1 MKRKF
6 SFYLMCLHFMLLG
19 CNGNPSL
26 GDGGKPV
33 QPGTGRII
41 VLVDECIKDESL
53 NRLTTYLQQGARRLG
68 CTKQIVCVRIETTRS
83 KEDYLKKLTSMHNR
97 AVNLNQYIL
106 QAIENNGW
114 DKKQDEF
121 VLIGYSEGGVAAL
134 EAAET
139 LRHAINLTK
148 VAVISA
154 PLCGYDFHD
163 ADYGLDYGAIG
174 QLIMGMSQATLG
186 HSSTVLEELTPGSKY
201 LSQRHAFIES
211 QTEAKD
217 LKIYL
222 AGSSIY
228 KLCYPSASIS
238 YDLSQMKM
246 EQDVKKLF
254 NEVARRIRDKY
265 HTAGNTRNADDLP
278 GEEEYGY
285 LLDFLGT
292 TNREGFYT
300 YYKLLNGNKDHNGKI
315 SVETQL
321 ARHITNPRVKR
332 DVFDSYSGTLFI
344 PYKSLKDVKS
354 LGLFHEQ
361 EYTINDRRLYDALL
375 NFILDR

>member
-1 MKRKF
+1 
-6 SFYLMCLHFMLLG
+6 MLLG
-19 CNGNPSL
+19 CNGGHGSRGNL
-26 GDGGKPV
+26 TGTRA
-33 QPGTGRII
+33 QTGRII
-41 VLVDECIKDESL
+41 VLVDERFKDQSFARLESHL
-53 NRLTTYLQQGARRLG
+53 KGGAG
-68 CTKQIVCVRIETTRS
+68 HAKQIICTRITTS
-83 KEDYLKKLTSMHNR
+83 QNKEEHLRELTSIHNR
-97 AVNLNQYIL
+97 AVILNEYIL
-106 QAIENNGW
+106 QAIERNGW

-121 VLIGYSEGGVAAL
+121 VLLGYSEQGIAAL

-139 LRHAINLTK
+139 LRHTINLTK

-154 PLCGYDFHD
+154 PLCGYDFFN

-186 HSSTVLEELTPGSKY
+186 RNSTVLEELTPGSKY

-211 QTEAKD
+211 QTESRD
-217 LKIYL
+217 LKIYI
-222 AGSSIY
+222 AASSIY
-228 KLCYPSASIS
+228 NLCYPSASIS
-238 YDLSQMKM
+238 YDLSKMKM
-246 EQDVKKLF
+246 EQDVTKLF
-254 NEVARRIRDKY
+254 NEVAKRIRTKY
-265 HTAGNTRNADDLP
+265 HTARNTRNAADLP

-315 SVETQL
+315 SVETQM
-321 ARHITNPRVKR
+321 ASHITNPRVKR
-332 DVFDSYSGTLFI
+332 GVFNSYSGTLFI
-344 PYKSLKDVKS
+344 PYKSLKNVKS

-361 EYTINDRRLYDALL
+361 EYTINDSRLYDALL